1 LFRRRSR
8 SFPPGK
14 ARLHLACNKLIS
26 SGRRLSNPRLSASSS
41 NSVPLMLARRM
52 RPGAGS
58 STSAACASP
67 SRQGHRIWLGASVR
81 WRGARRTM
89 PYPIGRSLRSLHL
102 RSPRRPSRTAARS
115 LLWHGTVP
123 HAEWPVYV
131 ETSQAEWLLTLSRC
145 GVAARNSRVPAIRER
160 YCRARHDRK
169 STRVSFS
176 LSRPTRPGDE
186 IGGEVSASRTWW
198 STAARRWRG
207 VDCQDAPAI
216 RECLER

>member
-1 LFRRRSR
+1 
-8 SFPPGK
+8 
-14 ARLHLACNKLIS
+14 
-26 SGRRLSNPRLSASSS
+26 
-41 NSVPLMLARRM
+41 
-52 RPGAGS
+52 
-58 STSAACASP
+58 
-67 SRQGHRIWLGASVR
+67 
-81 WRGARRTM
+81 M
-89 PYPIGRSLRSLHL
+89 PYPVGRSLRSLHL

-198 STAARRWRG
+198 STAAGAGAGSIAKTRRQSASALSGDACSVLCISARRACVAFDLMEPERPKVDRAVLDFVKAHVFDPADFVIRIDG
-207 VDCQDAPAI
+207 VCQLNPEMVRTVVTRLWTQKA
-216 RECLER
+216 